1 MKAAHSLGAKTEN
14 PVMRIRPAS
23 DTDVEDSP
31 EKEEVDKMDEGR
43 EVMDIDDGIENLLLE
58 TSLSQQSDYGESQDI
73 DSILRPLSDSQRAKE
88 AELDR

>member
-1 MKAAHSLGAKTEN
+1 
-14 PVMRIRPAS
+14 MRIRPAS

>member
-1 MKAAHSLGAKTEN
+1 
-14 PVMRIRPAS
+14 MRPRPAS

-58 TSLSQQSDYGESQDI
+58 TSLSKQSDYGESQDI
-73 DSILRPLSDSQRAKE
+73 DSILRPLSDSQRARE